1 MTMYLS
7 VYFRHIVWGAELPVG
22 MSVLVIPQEQFAC
35 HSIMHLGSWKS
46 IFQRTLGCISLSP
59 FVRRE
64 NRRIST
70 LASTIVCRHSHLY
83 DSYKRIKLE
92 TKKRKCNED
101 TMLGFKSV
109 QGIHK
114 NYTLERQ
121 HSTRNCTH
129 AGWIISWIWNKWL
142 FASKVHRGVRHMR
155 VHESSFSGN
164 DPYTVF
170 VVALDSVL

>member
-83 DSYKRIKLE
+83 DSYKRKNL
-92 TKKRKCNED
+92 KP
-101 TMLGFKSV
+101 KSV
-109 QGIHK
+109 NVMKTQCSASSRARAVTKI
-114 NYTLERQ
+114 TLSRG
-121 HSTRNCTH
+121 STQLEI
-129 AGWIISWIWNKWL
+129 AP
-142 FASKVHRGVRHMR
+142 MQD
-155 VHESSFSGN
+155 E
-164 DPYTVF
+164 
-170 VVALDSVL
+170 

>member
-7 VYFRHIVWGAELPVG
+7 IYFRHIVWGTELPVG

-70 LASTIVCRHSHLY
+70 LASSTVCRHSHLY
-83 DSYKRIKLE
+83 DSYNS
-92 TKKRKCNED
+92 KKNLKQ
-101 TMLGFKSV
+101 KSV
-109 QGIHK
+109 NVMKTQCSASSRSRAFTKI
-114 NYTLERQ
+114 TLSRG
-121 HSTRNCTH
+121 STQLEI
-129 AGWIISWIWNKWL
+129 AP
-142 FASKVHRGVRHMR
+142 MQD
-155 VHESSFSGN
+155 E
-164 DPYTVF
+164 
-170 VVALDSVL
+170 